1 MCFLVGQ
8 RMQLIGVCAYDT
20 TSRSSEENT
29 LNQVGVSS
37 AINSFQDFQQ
47 GNAPS
52 QG

>member
-1 MCFLVGQ
+1 MGFLVGQ

-20 TSRSSEENT
+20 TSISSKENMW
-29 LNQVGVSS
+29 NQVGVSS

-52 QG
+52 HG